1 MKQFCFSMVLL
12 LALVSCSNDN
22 EITPEE
28 KACEVMFNVSTLD
41 VEVQPMSRATVPAS
55 DALTNIHYYVK
66 NTSTNKVFQG
76 TQTLANAGSEFG
88 TIKLW
93 LPVGTYEATFFGY
106 GTNNTSGQALMY
118 VHKDTQSPRISLKNK
133 DSFIF
138 YDDVTIDNETRNV
151 DVNLTRLNGALVIKL
166 NDEIPSD
173 IGKIKVALNYYP
185 EWIVENEKAIY
196 EGNSGLATQFSDEL
210 TIKNSS
216 VEEYTFYVLPQTG
229 CSATLTLYDSSGAEL
244 GSTSVAVSFYKNRKT
259 IVEGNLLDIISQKP
273 FAITVTDEWGDDVVV
288 PLEK

>member
-93 LPVGTYEATFFGY
+93 VPVGTYEATFFGY

-138 YDDVTIDNETRNV
+138 TDDVSVDEETSNI
-151 DVNLTRLNGALVIKL
+151 DVNLTRLNGALVIRL

-173 IGKIKVALNYYP
+173 IGKIKVSLNYYP
-185 EWIVENEKAIY
+185 EWIISDGKAFY
-196 EGNSGLATQFSDEL
+196 EGNDGFATSFSDEL

-216 VEEYTFYVLPQTG
+216 VEEYIYYVLPQTG
-229 CSATLTLYDSSGAEL
+229 RSVTLTLFDSSGAEL
-244 GSTSVAVSFYKNRKT
+244 GSTSVAVSFYQNRKT

-273 FAITVTDEWGDDVVV
+273 FAITVTDDWGEDVVV
-288 PLEK
+288 PLE